1 MWDALTL
8 QAGYNAALVSLGA
21 AMLGLAAGAVG
32 AFLYLRRRALVSDA
46 MAHATLPGIG
56 LAFLAMAAAGG
67 DGRFLPGLMLGAA
80 VTAAIGLWCV
90 QAISRRLAEDAA
102 IGVVLSTFYGAGIVI
117 LTLIQSA
124 GLGRPAGLEGLL
136 LGQASAMLAAD
147 VAVIAGGAAVILVA
161 LWALRRPFA
170 MVAFDAG
177 HAVVMGL
184 PVRALDAGLLALTLG
199 VVLIGLHVVGLI
211 LIVALLITPA
221 ATGRLWSNRVGV
233 VAVIAGGVGAA
244 AGYVGAA
251 LSAAA
256 PDVPTGAVTVLV
268 AFAAFTASVV
278 LAPRGVLARLWRQ
291 RSRHGGLPDGR

>member
-56 LAFLAMAAAGG
+56 LAFLVMAGLGG

-80 VTAAIGLWCV
+80 VTAGLGLFAV
-90 QAISRRLAEDAA
+90 QIISRRLAEDAA

-117 LTLIQSA
+117 LTVIQSA
-124 GLGRPAGLEGLL
+124 GLGRPAGLEGVL
-136 LGQASAMLAAD
+136 LGQASAMLAGD
-147 VAVIAGGAAVILVA
+147 VIVIAAGASLILTG
-161 LWALRRPFA
+161 LWALRRSLA

-177 HAVVMGL
+177 HATVLGL
-184 PVRALDAGLLALTLG
+184 PVRALDAALLALTLG

-233 VAVIAGGVGAA
+233 VALIAAAVGAA
-244 AGYVGAA
+244 SGYGGAA

-256 PDVPTGAVTVLV
+256 PDLPTGAVSVLI
-268 AFAAFTASVV
+268 AFAAFALSVFV
-278 LAPRGVLARLWRQ
+278 APRGLIARWH
-291 RSRHGGLPDGR
+291 HGR

>member
-1 MWDALTL
+1 MWAALTL

-21 AMLGLAAGAVG
+21 ALLGLAAGAVG

-56 LAFLAMAAAGG
+56 LAFLVMAAAGG

-80 VTAAIGLWCV
+80 LTAGLGLLCV
-90 QAISRRLAEDAA
+90 QAISARLAEDAA

-117 LTLIQSA
+117 LTVIQSA
-124 GLGRPAGLEGLL
+124 GMGRPAGLEGVL
-136 LGQASAMLAAD
+136 LGQASAMLASD
-147 VAVIAGGAAVILVA
+147 VAVIAAGAVIILA
-161 LWALRRPFA
+161 GLWALRRPFA

-177 HAVVMGL
+177 HATGLGL
-184 PVRALDAGLLALTLG
+184 PVRSLDAALLALTLG

-233 VAVIAGGVGAA
+233 VALIAAAVGGVS
-244 AGYVGAA
+244 GYAGAA

-256 PDVPTGAVTVLV
+256 PDLPTGAVTVLV
-268 AFAAFTASVV
+268 AFAIFAASVL
-278 LAPRGVLARLWRQ
+278 LAPRGVLARWRLQ
-291 RSRHGGLPDGR
+291 GATDGR